1 MSTPSSENKKWN
13 ILEKDKVWNKIKK
26 YIYILI
32 FFLFLLVILLIVMI
46 TIQGITLRKIIDYT
60 SSLATQ

>member
-1 MSTPSSENKKWN
+1 MNSENKKWN

-32 FFLFLLVILLIVMI
+32 FFLVLLVFLLIIMI
-46 TIQGITLRKIIDYT
+46 TVQSITLRKIIDYT
-60 SSLATQ
+60 STLVQQ

>member
-1 MSTPSSENKKWN
+1 MNSENKKLLN

-32 FFLFLLVILLIVMI
+32 FFLVLLVFLLIVMI
-46 TIQGITLRKIIDYT
+46 TVQSITLRKIIDYT
-60 SSLATQ
+60 STLVQQ